1 MPDNHSPDNQESSQQ
16 QPETTPEPGPE
27 PEPAEFSNRAARRR
41 RGKDTSSSQAFGK
54 VQGSGR
60 RGPVQGPRQW
70 SVRRSG

>member
-16 QPETTPEPGPE
+16 QPE